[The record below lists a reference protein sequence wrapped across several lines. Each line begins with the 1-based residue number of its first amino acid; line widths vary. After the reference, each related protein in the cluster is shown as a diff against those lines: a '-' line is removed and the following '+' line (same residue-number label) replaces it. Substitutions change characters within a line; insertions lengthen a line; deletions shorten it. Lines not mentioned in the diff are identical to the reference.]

1 MADCDKPV
9 TAPVIACSRHRM
21 QTDGQGITTLV
32 CFYGC
37 PLRCKW
43 CINPFAYSPDTK
55 RTDMTPQELFDKVRV
70 DDLYFLATGGGITFG
85 GGEPLLYA
93 PFLQEFRRLCGDR
106 WHLCAETSLAVPWEN
121 VAVAAKCIDV
131 FYVDCK
137 DTDPEIYRKYTGK
150 DNRLMLENLKKLLQL
165 TGPQRIVVRVP
176 LIPDYN
182 TEEQRQKSH
191 DILSSMGVEQFDLFT
206 YQIKE

>member
-1 MADCDKPV
+1 MTDCDRPV

-21 QTDGQGITTLV
+21 QTDGKGITTLV
-32 CFYGC
+32 CFHGC

-43 CINPFAYSPDTK
+43 CINPFSYSPDTK
-55 RTDMTPQELFDKVRV
+55 RTEMTAQELFDKVRI

-93 PFLQEFRRLCGDR
+93 PFLQEFRRLCGDC

-121 VAVAAKCIDV
+121 VAVAAECIDV

-137 DTDPEIYRKYTGK
+137 DTDPEVYLKYTGR
-150 DNRLMLENLKKLLQL
+150 NNQLMIENLKKLLQL
-165 TGPQRIVVRVP
+165 IGPQRIIVRVP

-182 TEEQRQKSH
+182 TEKQRQKSR
-191 DILSSMGVEQFDLFT
+191 DFLFSMGIEQFDLFT
-206 YQIKE
+206 YRTTK